1 MGFSISHKNGFEKK
15 SENGHREENTINKNK
30 NTTSLLTHLS
40 IGNSKQDVQD
50 AGEKDKNEEKKLP
63 PINTDLS
70 IESIMKGKNSLTSL
84 ECDKM
89 RKRKEVERKRK
100 ARIEKNRV
108 MVHL

>member
-30 NTTSLLTHLS
+30 NSVSLLKHLS
-40 IGNSKQDVQD
+40 ISNSKQDVPEV
-50 AGEKDKNEEKKLP
+50 GEKDKNEEKKLP

-100 ARIEKNRV
+100 AWIEKNRV
-108 MVHL
+108 IVHL